1 MFLSENNARRFLKFV
16 LIEFRSMN
24 KKVFWLSI
32 VAVILS
38 FAGGFMLANSLNR
51 KEMSALRAEN
61 DNLKKAQTEPA
72 QTDEEGNLSDEEI
85 TAKIAE
91 ADRSPTNIPFQKNLG
106 LALYNYASMKQNTE
120 LLREVERLLTR
131 VYEKNPDDYEAIVA
145 LGNINFDVGYFD
157 KKNENFQTAR
167 EFYQKALS
175 KKPDDESVRTDL
187 GLTYFLSNPP
197 QTEQAIAEFQKA
209 LKINPKDDK
218 TLQVLI
224 QALLSQNKKVEAE
237 KYIAQL
243 KEINP
248 NSEVL
253 SNLNSPPEAGAGD
266 LQKQ

>member
-1 MFLSENNARRFLKFV
+1 
-16 LIEFRSMN
+16 MN

-51 KEMSALRAEN
+51 KELSALRAEN
-61 DNLKKAQTEPA
+61 ENLKKAQTEPA
-72 QTDEEGNLSDEEI
+72 WEDEVGTLSNEEI

-91 ADRSPTNIPFQKNLG
+91 ADRSPTNISIQKNLG
-106 LALYNYASMKQNTE
+106 LALYKYASIKQNTV
-120 LLREVERLLTR
+120 LMREVERLITR
-131 VYEKNPDDYEAIVA
+131 VYEKNSDDYEAIVA

-187 GLTYFLSNPP
+187 GLTYYLSNPP
-197 QTEQAIAEFQKA
+197 QTEQAVAEFQKS
-209 LKINPKDDK
+209 LKTNSKDEK

-224 QALLSQNKKVEAE
+224 QALLSQNKKDEAE
-237 KYIAQL
+237 KYIDQL

-253 SNLNSPPEAGAGD
+253 LNPNSPVETGAND